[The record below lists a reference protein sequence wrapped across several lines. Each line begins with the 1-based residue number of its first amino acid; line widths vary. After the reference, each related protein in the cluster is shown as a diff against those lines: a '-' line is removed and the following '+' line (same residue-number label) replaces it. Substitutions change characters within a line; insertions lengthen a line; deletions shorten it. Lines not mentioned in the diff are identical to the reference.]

1 MERANV
7 TVVGSG
13 YVGTVVAASFASL
26 GRSVIGVEVDDRKLA
41 TLKSGRAPFY
51 EAGLDDLLAEQ
62 LGSGRLT
69 FTNDVRFALAGSDIV
84 FLCVGTPGVANGRAD
99 MSAMAAAA
107 RAIGGAL
114 QRDQVLV
121 TKSTVP
127 IGSGNWLEHLVTEAL
142 RERGEDR
149 RFAVVSNP
157 EFLREGSAIDDF
169 LHPERVVLGS
179 DNAAAID
186 AVADL
191 YKPILEQ
198 SFPGGD
204 AKARPPL
211 IRTNLVTAEAVK
223 YAANAFLATKVSFI
237 NEVANICDL
246 VGADVSQLSNAIG
259 LDSRIGDR
267 FLDAGAGWG
276 GSCFGKDVDEL
287 IAEAEEHGYDPHLLK
302 ATVAVN
308 RQQREIIIKKL
319 QRHLGTLRGRRIGI
333 LGLAFKPGTDDL
345 RDAPAVDI
353 SARLLEMGAFVI
365 AHDPVVERVPDLPAL
380 KIAGTPYEAA
390 DGVDAVVLLTEWPEF
405 LAIDIQKLVEKM
417 RGNVFIDARNVFEA
431 STMTAAGLVHEGI
444 GRPAAT
450 AGMPISS

>member
-1 MERANV
+1 MERANIA
-7 TVVGSG
+7 VVGSG

-62 LGSGRLT
+62 LGFGRLT
-69 FTNDVRFALAGSDIV
+69 FTNDMRFALAGSDVV

-99 MSAMAAAA
+99 MRAMAAAA
-107 RAIGGAL
+107 RAIGAAL

-127 IGSGNWLEHLVTEAL
+127 IGSGNWLEHIVTEAL
-142 RERGEDR
+142 RERMEDR

-157 EFLREGSAIDDF
+157 EFLREGSAINDF

-179 DNAAAID
+179 DDAGAID
-186 AVADL
+186 EVADL

-198 SFPGGD
+198 SFPDGD
-204 AKARPPL
+204 ANARPPL
-211 IRTNLVTAEAVK
+211 IRTDLVTAEAIK

-237 NEVANICDL
+237 NEMANICDL
-246 VGADVSQLSNAIG
+246 VGADVSQVATAMG

-287 IAEAEEHGYDPHLLK
+287 IAGAEEHGYDPQLLK

-308 RQQREIIIKKL
+308 KRQRDIIISKL
-319 QRHLGTLRGRRIGI
+319 QGHLGTLRGRRIGI

-345 RDAPAVDI
+345 RDAPAVYI
-353 SARLLEMGAFVI
+353 VSRLLEMGAFVI
-365 AHDPVVERVPDLPAL
+365 AHDPVVERVPDVPDL
-380 KIAGTPYEAA
+380 KMAGTPYEAA
-390 DGVDAVVLLTEWPEF
+390 DGVDAVVLLTGWPEF
-405 LAIDIQKLVEKM
+405 LAIDLAKLAEKM
-417 RGNVFIDARNVFEA
+417 RGRVFVDGRNIFDPGTL
-431 STMTAAGLVHEGI
+431 SAAGLRYESV
-444 GRPAAT
+444 GRPG
-450 AGMPISS
+450 AGVRANLVS